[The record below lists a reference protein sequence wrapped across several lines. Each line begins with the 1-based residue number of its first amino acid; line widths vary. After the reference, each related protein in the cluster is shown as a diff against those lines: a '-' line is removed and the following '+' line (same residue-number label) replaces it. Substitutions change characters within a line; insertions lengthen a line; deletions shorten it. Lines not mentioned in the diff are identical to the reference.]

1 VTKRDSSTVRASI
14 RAVAALALIAL
25 PISGFGAAWES
36 SKEAESFRKG
46 DVASVK
52 RILQKVT
59 YSEPLILEAF
69 PTAVSSGNVELVK
82 YLASLG
88 WLEVCR
94 KDRYCQPIHVAAQYG
109 RVDTIRYLMAQGFDA
124 HAVTPPTT
132 RGEGGK
138 NSALHLA
145 AGIGHIGAVML
156 LCEQGVDAN
165 LKNEYGKTALGDAKY
180 TAGTGS
186 LGATKKEDA
195 RIRAN
200 VAKVIEYLESGQ
212 CKKK

>member
-1 VTKRDSSTVRASI
+1 M
-14 RAVAALALIAL
+14 ALVAL

-46 DVASVK
+46 DLASVK
-52 RILQKVT
+52 RILQKDT
-59 YSEPLILEAF
+59 YPEAVILEAL

-94 KDRYCQPIHVAAQYG
+94 KDKYCIPIHVAAQYG
-109 RVDTIRYLMAQGFDA
+109 RVGVMRFLISEGFDA
-124 HAVTPPTT
+124 YAVTAPTA
-132 RGEGGK
+132 RGGGGK
-138 NSALHLA
+138 ESALHLA
-145 AGIGHIGAVML
+145 ARMGHIRAVEF
-156 LCEQGVDAN
+156 LCEQGVNAD
-165 LKNEYGKTALGDAKY
+165 LRNEYGRTALGEAKS
-180 TAGTGS
+180 TLGTGS
-186 LGATKKEDA
+186 LAATKKEDA

>member
-1 VTKRDSSTVRASI
+1 MGSLSRI
-14 RAVAALALIAL
+14 LGLLLAVI
-25 PISGFGAAWES
+25 PVSGYGLAWEQSADAAYLS
-36 SKEAESFRKG
+36 SGDLKAFKQVIQNDKENKYKNP
-46 DVASVK
+46 D
-52 RILQKVT
+52 
-59 YSEPLILEAF
+59 LILEAL
-69 PTAVSSGNVELVK
+69 PTAISSGNVELVK

-94 KDRYCQPIHVAAQYG
+94 KDQYCKPIHVAAQYG
-109 RVDTIRYLMAQGFDA
+109 RVDTIRYLIAQGFDA

-145 AGIGHIGAVML
+145 AGMGHIGAVML

-165 LKNEYGKTALGDAKY
+165 LKNERGRTALGQAKY

-200 VAKVIEYLESGQ
+200 VAKVIEYLESGR